1 MRQFPIRIGGAVLAA
16 ALAWSPAVA
25 EDDLIPAPVQA
36 SVRAAVDDGGRVG
49 VVIGYH
55 RDGRSAFYAYGS
67 TAVEG
72 GRPVDPDTIFE
83 VGSVTKLFTAE
94 TLAAMVVAG
103 EVALDTTLAEIW
115 PERRSG
121 GGITLGDLATH
132 RAGLPRDIPAEALI
146 GNDEAALLAALDS
159 SSSDADIDYSN
170 AGMAILARALVRR
183 TGEPTATLVERR
195 VSRPMGLD
203 STGYAPLDT
212 ARLARAHVGG
222 ADISDTRPQTADIA
236 RGAGGLHTTAR
247 DLMRFLEQHM
257 DRRPGRSGEIVD
269 VALSGDDGV
278 PLGWQVHE
286 QDGRRIFHHSG
297 EANGYQA
304 FVGFHDA
311 EGGVAVVLLT
321 NASEDDGLQAIA
333 LHLLDPAVA
342 LPAFAPRPGPAALGA
357 VDGYPGVYVIEG
369 MESGNRIAFVDL
381 GASLGYVETTPDG
394 ELVRRAR
401 LEQSA
406 PGAFRLPGTPVR
418 IQFEDGG
425 RVRMTVGEQILHLIP
440 QD

>member
-1 MRQFPIRIGGAVLAA
+1 MRRLPTRMGGAVLAV
-16 ALAWSPAVA
+16 ALAWGPAVA
-25 EDDLIPAPVQA
+25 EDALIPARVQA
-36 SVRAAVDDGGRVG
+36 SVREAVDDGGRVG

-55 RDGRSAFYAYGS
+55 RQGRSAFYAYGS
-67 TAVEG
+67 TAVDG

-94 TLAAMVVAG
+94 TLAAMAVAR
-103 EVALDTTLAEIW
+103 EVELDTTLAEIW
-115 PERRSG
+115 PERRSVEE
-121 GGITLGDLATH
+121 ITLGELATH
-132 RAGLPRDIPAEALI
+132 RAGLPPDIPAGALI

-159 SSSDADIDYSN
+159 SSSDADINYSN
-170 AGMAILARALVRR
+170 AGMAILARALARR
-183 TGEPTATLVERR
+183 TGGSTAMLVERR

-203 STGYAPLDT
+203 STGYAPAAP

-222 ADISDTRPQTADIA
+222 ANISDTRPQTADIA

-247 DLMRFLEQHM
+247 DLMRFLAQHIH
-257 DRRPGRSGEIVD
+257 RQTGGSRATIEL
-269 VALSGDDGV
+269 ALSGQDGV

-297 EANGYQA
+297 DANGYQA
-304 FVGFHDA
+304 FVGFHDT

-321 NASEDDGLQAIA
+321 NSSEQDGLQNIA

-342 LPAFAPRPGPAALGA
+342 LPAFAPRPSPAAPGA
-357 VDGYPGVYVIEG
+357 FDGRVGTYVIEG

-394 ELVRRAR
+394 QLVRRAR
-401 LEQSA
+401 LEESA
-406 PGAFRLPGTPVR
+406 PDEFSLPGTPVR
-418 IQFEDGG
+418 IQFQESG
-425 RVRMTVGEQILHLIP
+425 RVRMTVGEQIMHLIS
-440 QD
+440 QN